1 MARDIPETTFGIIDD
16 GGVRESFIDLN
27 AQLNLWD
34 ENHQIQFD
42 KDKEAARQ
50 YFLQHVN
57 PNTVYFTDLE
67 EKVQYL
73 IDHNYYDPNVLGNYD
88 FDFIISLLK
97 KTYKRKYRFPTLISA
112 LKFYNQYAL
121 KTKDGKR
128 YLERY
133 EDRVVMNG
141 LYLGRGDT
149 ELADKI
155 VDEII
160 TNRFQPATPTFLNAG
175 IKNRGMHI
183 SCFPAGTMVTME
195 GGERKP
201 IESIA
206 VGDKVVTHSGN
217 TKAVYKVIENDN
229 DRKMVTIKPSLS
241 PAVTMTENH
250 PVLVWREEWDDDAPI
265 NMDNNVPDDNFRWIE
280 ARDIEVGKDYVLMP
294 RQTRHGEQRTI
305 DVMDYVAGMPAIGR
319 VTDPSD
325 KYSTY
330 VYDESDGM
338 VKYTTSRKQQ
348 QRTGRKYSPRIK
360 PVKRFIN
367 VNEDFGRFMGYYLSE
382 GYTSAR
388 HVDNVKNSVVFTLGE
403 HEKDFIDDIVG
414 LCESIFGIKPAISV
428 NSNDHSCKI
437 SVNSVFVAN
446 IVFDIM
452 GTGYNKKLLS
462 SEYYHCNDDFIR
474 GLLIGAFRGD
484 GCTFEDKVLMD
495 LVNPQLV
502 RQLHDLSISIGLTPG
517 MRDYENQSGNRTTS
531 LFLRSL
537 SSANYDFI
545 IDVAKNLSRFHEPS
559 KPKRINNF
567 QHRDGHGMLSR
578 VLGKETSSP
587 VDKVYNL
594 EVEEDHS
601 YLAEGI
607 SVHNCFLLNVSDDLE
622 SISRTVTNSLQLSK
636 NGGGVGICLTN
647 IREQGAPIKGI
658 KGASSGVVPIMKIL
672 EDSFSYAN
680 QLGAR
685 QGAGAVY
692 LSCHHPDIMRAL
704 DTKRENAD
712 EKIRIKTLS
721 IGVVISDKAFELARN
736 NEDMYL
742 FSPYDVEREYGVPMT
757 EISVTEKYD
766 EMVDNPRIEKSK
778 INARKF
784 FQTVAELQF
793 ESGYPYLLFEDTAN
807 RFHYI
812 DGNRIAYS
820 NLCLTGDTKILTPSG
835 YERLDTL
842 WRKHGSLEMG
852 DKTQSDFLTVISDSR
867 ILSGDRSANG
877 VEAVQSTQVVRTS
890 VNHEVMKLT
899 TEGGRI
905 IKGTPEHVFFVD
917 NGKKIIEKKL
927 SELKPGDTLLTQ
939 SGADDNSVSSTD
951 RVISVEPCG
960 AEDVFDIAVPRGN
973 SFIANGIIVHNCS
986 EILQTSELST
996 FDAASEYDHVGRD
1009 ISCNL
1014 ASVNIAKAMGS
1025 DNLGDTIST
1034 SIRALTSVTDLSD
1047 VSIVP
1052 PVKRGN
1058 ELSHSVGLGAMNLH
1072 GFLGENKIHYGSKEA
1087 LDFVNVFFATMRY
1100 HALNTSA
1107 DIAKET
1113 GEKFYDFDKSG
1124 YAIQPGDER
1133 SEALKYY
1140 TTGVWETFPH
1150 TEKVT
1155 QIFED
1160 NGQWFP
1166 RQEDWVRLE
1175 EKIQQHG
1182 LYHAYL
1188 LAVAPTGSISY
1199 VNFSTSSLHP
1209 VVSAVEVRKESK
1221 LGRIYSPA
1229 YGLTNDNL
1237 EYYKDAYSIG
1247 YQKVIDTYA
1256 VAQKHV
1262 DQGISSTLF
1271 FNNTNESKATT
1282 REVNRAY
1289 VYAFG
1294 RDKVKN
1300 EYGKVALYDPRTSW
1314 YSGIQKT
1321 LYYVRTKT
1329 QAIEGTEVECV
1340 SCMI

>member
-1 MARDIPETTFGIIDD
+1 MTTSLPEETFGIVQD
-16 GGVRESFIDLN
+16 GNSEESFIDLN
-27 AQLNLWD
+27 AKLNLYD
-34 ENHQIQFD
+34 SNGLIQFD
-42 KDKEAARQ
+42 EDREAARQ

-67 EKVQYL
+67 EKLDYL
-73 IDHNYYDPNVLGNYD
+73 IDHGYYDEELIGLYD
-88 FDFIISLLK
+88 REFIVRLLK
-97 KTYKRKYRFPTLISA
+97 DIYALKYRFPTLISA

-133 EDRVVMNG
+133 EDRVVLNG

-149 ELADKI
+149 DLATD
-155 VDEII
+155 VAYSII
-160 TNRFQPATPTFLNAG
+160 EGRFQPATPTFLNAG
-175 IKNRGMHI
+175 IKNRGLPI

-206 VGDKVVTHSGN
+206 VGDRVVTHSGD

-280 ARDIEVGKDYVLMP
+280 AGDIEMGKDYVLMP

-305 DVMDYVAGMPAIGR
+305 DVMDYVDGMPAIGR

-338 VKYTTSRKQQ
+338 IKYTTSKKQQ

-367 VNEDFGRFMGYYLSE
+367 VDEDFGRFMGYYLSE
-382 GYTSAR
+382 GYTSTR

-517 MRDYENQSGNRTTS
+517 MRDYKNQSGNRTTS
-531 LFLRSL
+531 LFLRSI

-578 VLGKETSSP
+578 ILGKETSSP

-607 SVHNCFLLNVSDDLE
+607 SVHNCFLLNTSDNLE
-622 SISRTVTNSLQLSK
+622 SISRSINDSLQLSK
-636 NGGGVGICLTN
+636 HGGGVGICITN
-647 IREQGAPIKGI
+647 LREEGAPIKGI
-658 KGASSGVVPIMKIL
+658 ENAASGVVPVMKL
-672 EDSFSYAN
+672 YEDSFSYAN

-692 LSCHHPDIMRAL
+692 ISCHHPDIMKAL

-721 IGVVISDKAFELARN
+721 IGVVVSDKAFQLAREN
-736 NEDMYL
+736 KDMYL
-742 FSPYDVEREYGVPMT
+742 FSPYDVEQEYGVPMT
-757 EISVTEKYD
+757 SLSISEHYD
-766 EMVDNPRIEKSK
+766 DMVGNPK
-778 INARKF
+778 ITKKKVNARKF

-793 ESGYPYLLFEDTAN
+793 ESGYPYILFEDIAN

-812 DGNRIAYS
+812 DGERISYS
-820 NLCLTGDTKILTPSG
+820 NLCVTGDTEILTPEG
-835 YERLDTL
+835 YIPMIDL
-842 WRKHGSLEMG
+842 WNKHGQLDIDS
-852 DKTQSDFLTVISDSR
+852 DDIIPTDFTISIDPRTTQSSS
-867 ILSGDRSANG
+867 NG
-877 VEAVQSTQVVRTS
+877 MVDALATRVVRTS
-890 VNHEVMKLT
+890 KNAPVMQITTSTGHVLNATPWHKMFTLDENDEVTKRAV
-899 TEGGRI
+899 E
-905 IKGTPEHVFFVD
+905 D
-917 NGKKIIEKKL
+917 L
-927 SELKPGDTLLTQ
+927 STGDRLL
-939 SGADDNSVSSTD
+939 VSSGD
-951 RVISVEPCG
+951 HEEGFVYDISRVEEVIFVG
-960 AEDVFDIAVPRGN
+960 NEDVYDVQVPVE
-973 SFIANGIIVHNCS
+973 SSIVFNGIATGNCS
-986 EILQTSELST
+986 EILQTNELST
-996 FDAASEYDHVGRD
+996 FKTNGEYDHVGRD

-1014 ASVNIAKAMGS
+1014 ASINVANAMIKGAFKK
-1025 DNLGDTIST
+1025 TIET
-1034 SIRALTSVTDLSD
+1034 GLRALTTVTNVSD
-1047 VSIVP
+1047 VEIVP
-1052 PVKRGN
+1052 SVKRGN

-1072 GFLGENKIHYGSKEA
+1072 GFLGSEKIAYGSDEG
-1087 LDFVNVFFATMRY
+1087 LDFTNVFFATMRF
-1100 HALNTSA
+1100 HALSTSC
-1107 DIAKET
+1107 DIARET
-1113 GEKFYDFDKSG
+1113 GRTFHDFDKSG
-1124 YAIQPGDER
+1124 YVINPDTGHSD
-1133 SEALKYY
+1133 ALEHYV
-1140 TTGVWETFPH
+1140 TGVWETHPH
-1150 TEKVT
+1150 TDRVAELFNKY
-1155 QIFED
+1155 D
-1160 NGQWFP
+1160 QWYP
-1166 RQEDWVRLE
+1166 TREDWVELE
-1175 EKIQQHG
+1175 KRINEHG
-1182 LYHAYL
+1182 LYHAYTT
-1188 LAVAPTGSISY
+1188 AIAPTGSISY
-1199 VNFSTSSLHP
+1199 VTHSTSSIHP
-1209 VVSAVEVRKESK
+1209 IVSPIEVRKESK
-1221 LGRIYSPA
+1221 LGRVYSPA
-1229 YGLTNDNL
+1229 YGLRNDNL
-1237 EYYKDAYSIG
+1237 EYYVDAYELG
-1247 YQKVIDTYA
+1247 YQPVIDTYA
-1256 VAQKHV
+1256 VAQKHI
-1262 DQGISSTLF
+1262 DQAISATLF
-1271 FNNTNESKATT
+1271 YKNTHTT
-1282 REVNRAY
+1282 RDVNKAY
-1289 VYAFG
+1289 TYAFS

-1300 EYGKVALYDPRTSW
+1300 EYGEVALYDPRTSW
-1314 YSGIQKT
+1314 KSGMIKT
-1321 LYYVRTKT
+1321 LYYARVRAT
-1329 QAIEGTEVECV
+1329 AISGTESEGCV
-1340 SCMI
+1340 SCAI

>member
-73 IDHNYYDPNVLGNYD
+73 IDHNYYDPNVLGNYE

-201 IESIA
+201 IESIT
-206 VGDKVVTHSGN
+206 VGDRVVTHSGN

-594 EVEEDHS
+594 EVEDDHS

-721 IGVVISDKAFELARN
+721 IGVVISDKAFELARS

-820 NLCLTGDTKILTPSG
+820 NLC
-835 YERLDTL
+835 
-842 WRKHGSLEMG
+842 
-852 DKTQSDFLTVISDSR
+852 
-867 ILSGDRSANG
+867 
-877 VEAVQSTQVVRTS
+877 
-890 VNHEVMKLT
+890 
-899 TEGGRI
+899 
-905 IKGTPEHVFFVD
+905 
-917 NGKKIIEKKL
+917 
-927 SELKPGDTLLTQ
+927 
-939 SGADDNSVSSTD
+939 
-951 RVISVEPCG
+951 
-960 AEDVFDIAVPRGN
+960 
-973 SFIANGIIVHNCS
+973 S

-996 FDAASEYDHVGRD
+996 FNAASEYDHVGRD

-1124 YAIQPGDER
+1124 YAIQPGGER

-1150 TEKVT
+1150 TEKIT

-1166 RQEDWVRLE
+1166 RQDDWVRLE

-1229 YGLTNDNL
+1229 YGLNNDNL

-1300 EYGKVALYDPRTSW
+1300 EYGEVALYDPRTSW

>member
-34 ENHQIQFD
+34 ENHQIQFG

-149 ELADKI
+149 ELAEKI

-206 VGDKVVTHSGN
+206 VGDRVVTHSGN

-294 RQTRHGEQRTI
+294 RYRSAHAP
-305 DVMDYVAGMPAIGR
+305 AGKR
-319 VTDPSD
+319 CSD
-325 KYSTY
+325 E
-330 VYDESDGM
+330 VES
-338 VKYTTSRKQQ
+338 
-348 QRTGRKYSPRIK
+348 
-360 PVKRFIN
+360 
-367 VNEDFGRFMGYYLSE
+367 
-382 GYTSAR
+382 
-388 HVDNVKNSVVFTLGE
+388 
-403 HEKDFIDDIVG
+403 
-414 LCESIFGIKPAISV
+414 
-428 NSNDHSCKI
+428 
-437 SVNSVFVAN
+437 VAN
-446 IVFDIM
+446 
-452 GTGYNKKLLS
+452 S
-462 SEYYHCNDDFIR
+462 H
-474 GLLIGAFRGD
+474 
-484 GCTFEDKVLMD
+484 
-495 LVNPQLV
+495 
-502 RQLHDLSISIGLTPG
+502 
-517 MRDYENQSGNRTTS
+517 TS
-531 LFLRSL
+531 
-537 SSANYDFI
+537 
-545 IDVAKNLSRFHEPS
+545 P
-559 KPKRINNF
+559 KPKKINNF
-567 QHRDGHGMLSR
+567 QHKDGYGMLSR
-578 VLGKETSSP
+578 ILGKESSSP

-594 EVEEDHS
+594 EVEDDHS

-607 SVHNCFLLNVSDDLE
+607 AVHNCFLLNVSDDLE

-812 DGNRIAYS
+812 NGNRIAYS
-820 NLCLTGDTKILTPSG
+820 NLCLAGDTKILTSSG

-842 WRKHGSLEMG
+842 WKKHGSLEMG
-852 DKTQSDFLTVISDSR
+852 DKTQSDFLTVVSDSR

-899 TEGGRI
+899 TEGGRT

-960 AEDVFDIAVPRGN
+960 AEDVFDIAVPQGN

-1150 TEKVT
+1150 TEKVI

-1160 NGQWFP
+1160 SGQWFP
-1166 RQEDWVRLE
+1166 RQDDWVRLE

-1300 EYGKVALYDPRTSW
+1300 EYGEVALYDPRTSW

>member
-97 KTYKRKYRFPTLISA
+97 KTYRRKYRFPTLISA

-183 SCFPAGTMVTME
+183 S
-195 GGERKP
+195 
-201 IESIA
+201 
-206 VGDKVVTHSGN
+206 
-217 TKAVYKVIENDN
+217 
-229 DRKMVTIKPSLS
+229 
-241 PAVTMTENH
+241 
-250 PVLVWREEWDDDAPI
+250 
-265 NMDNNVPDDNFRWIE
+265 
-280 ARDIEVGKDYVLMP
+280 
-294 RQTRHGEQRTI
+294 
-305 DVMDYVAGMPAIGR
+305 
-319 VTDPSD
+319 
-325 KYSTY
+325 
-330 VYDESDGM
+330 
-338 VKYTTSRKQQ
+338 
-348 QRTGRKYSPRIK
+348 
-360 PVKRFIN
+360 
-367 VNEDFGRFMGYYLSE
+367 
-382 GYTSAR
+382 
-388 HVDNVKNSVVFTLGE
+388 
-403 HEKDFIDDIVG
+403 
-414 LCESIFGIKPAISV
+414 
-428 NSNDHSCKI
+428 
-437 SVNSVFVAN
+437 
-446 IVFDIM
+446 
-452 GTGYNKKLLS
+452 
-462 SEYYHCNDDFIR
+462 
-474 GLLIGAFRGD
+474 
-484 GCTFEDKVLMD
+484 
-495 LVNPQLV
+495 
-502 RQLHDLSISIGLTPG
+502 
-517 MRDYENQSGNRTTS
+517 
-531 LFLRSL
+531 
-537 SSANYDFI
+537 
-545 IDVAKNLSRFHEPS
+545 
-559 KPKRINNF
+559 
-567 QHRDGHGMLSR
+567 
-578 VLGKETSSP
+578 
-587 VDKVYNL
+587 
-594 EVEEDHS
+594 
-601 YLAEGI
+601 
-607 SVHNCFLLNVSDDLE
+607 CFLLNVSDDLE

-721 IGVVISDKAFELARN
+721 IGVVISDKAFELARS

-812 DGNRIAYS
+812 DGNRISYS
-820 NLCLTGDTKILTPSG
+820 NL
-835 YERLDTL
+835 
-842 WRKHGSLEMG
+842 
-852 DKTQSDFLTVISDSR
+852 
-867 ILSGDRSANG
+867 
-877 VEAVQSTQVVRTS
+877 
-890 VNHEVMKLT
+890 
-899 TEGGRI
+899 
-905 IKGTPEHVFFVD
+905 
-917 NGKKIIEKKL
+917 
-927 SELKPGDTLLTQ
+927 
-939 SGADDNSVSSTD
+939 
-951 RVISVEPCG
+951 
-960 AEDVFDIAVPRGN
+960 
-973 SFIANGIIVHNCS
+973 CS

-996 FDAASEYDHVGRD
+996 FNAASEYDHVGRD

-1014 ASVNIAKAMGS
+1014 ASVNIAKAIGS

-1052 PVKRGN
+1052 PVRRGN

-1300 EYGKVALYDPRTSW
+1300 EYGEVALYDPRTSW